1 MSDPLALAPSPGPSP
16 RPAIPPTAW
25 RALRTFA
32 PIAALLIV
40 PVAGTIYA
48 TVGHFGRDSAATTSA
63 TASPEPDAAD
73 DDGDVDG
80 ATAAKA
86 AKIAK
91 GAKGTK
97 GSKRASTKS
106 PSAKAARAA
115 SNAPSTDSPKLCCA
129 KLRELGKVGP
139 NDARPS
145 YLTAAS
151 LCDTTPDKDRALE
164 RVASHLGVAGLDL
177 PPECER

>member
-1 MSDPLALAPSPGPSP
+1 VSDSPAFASPAGPTP

-25 RALRTFA
+25 WALRTFG

-40 PVAGTIYA
+40 PTAGTIYA
-48 TVGHFGRDSAATTSA
+48 TVGHFGREAATATSA
-63 TASPEPDAAD
+63 TASLDSDATDDEAD
-73 DDGDVDG
+73 DAPATKPAKG
-80 ATAAKA
+80 AKGS
-86 AKIAK
+86 K

-97 GSKRASTKS
+97 RSSTK
-106 PSAKAARAA
+106 PTNGKAARPA

-129 KLRELGKVGP
+129 KLRDLGKVGP

-164 RVASHLGVAGLDL
+164 RVASHLGVAGLDV

>member
-1 MSDPLALAPSPGPSP
+1 VSDSPALAPSTGPTP
-16 RPAIPPTAW
+16 RPAIPPSAW
-25 RALRTFA
+25 WALRTFG
-32 PIAALLIV
+32 PMAALLVV

-48 TVGHFGRDSAATTSA
+48 TVGHFGRETATTTSA
-63 TASPEPDAAD
+63 TAPIESDATD
-73 DDGDVDG
+73 DDGDD
-80 ATAAKA
+80 ATATKPAKSAKA
-86 AKIAK
+86 GKGAK
-91 GAKGTK
+91 GAKR
-97 GSKRASTKS
+97 SSTK
-106 PSAKAARAA
+106 PPNGKAARPA

-129 KLRELGKVGP
+129 KLRDLGKVGP

-164 RVASHLGVAGLDL
+164 RVASHLGVAGLDV